1 MRERVTRA
9 LTSAY
14 TIVRAAVHA
23 SGEHAVSM
31 MAASM
36 AFWLLVA
43 LAPFVYL
50 LSVIGSAVS
59 RVGDYDTTL
68 AEMVSVLTG
77 EMAVREVVSGGWSSV
92 VFLLIVI
99 YSASAFFTQFA
110 YALQRIWGTNGRG
123 AIWSYARRHLFG
135 FLLVAVLGVALFVS
149 AIAGNLLVFAVGQL
163 RALAEAA
170 GLETTG
176 VTAVLLGR
184 FAVDMIASAL
194 LFLVAFAFVPDRR
207 INVRDVIP
215 GAVLTGLAFAIG
227 QVALSYYLSA
237 TSRVT
242 LAGSLG
248 SLIAL
253 LLWVYYTSLMSLGGA
268 ELTRE
273 IVEHRERTREQGAE
287 QA

>member
-1 MRERVTRA
+1 MRDRLTRA

-14 TIVRAAVHA
+14 AIVRAAVHA

-50 LSVIGSAVS
+50 LSVVGSAVS
-59 RVGDYDTTL
+59 QAGEYDTTL

-77 EMAVREVVSGGWSSV
+77 EMAVREVVSGGWSTF
-92 VFLLIVI
+92 VFLLIVV

-123 AIWSYARRHLFG
+123 AVWSYARRHLFG
-135 FLLVAVLGVALFVS
+135 FVLVVVLGVALFVS
-149 AIAGNLLVFAVGQL
+149 VIAGNLLVFLVGQL
-163 RALAEAA
+163 RAIAEAA

-176 VTAVLLGR
+176 VATVLLGR
-184 FAVDMIASAL
+184 FAVDTIAAAL
-194 LFLVAFAFVPDRR
+194 LFLVAFTLVPDRK
-207 INVRDVIP
+207 INLRDVVP

-253 LLWVYYTSLMSLGGA
+253 LLWVYYTSLMALGGA

-273 IVEHRERTREQGAE
+273 IVEHRERARDRA
-287 QA
+287 